1 MCQEFCRGLYFTA
14 KFLQTNLWVYTL
26 MIKGS
31 FDVLMIVVLCI
42 VRLISRIMGK
52 SDICY
57 GGKAWA
63 FQSNMGGVGAGG
75 GRREAVQPRSPS
87 RKLSDSFMFWF
98 SFYSN
103 FNGKLCKLQFA
114 FSVVNCI

>member
-63 FQSNMGGVGAGG
+63 FQSNMGGVGKAGSSATKESIEKAQ
-75 GRREAVQPRSPS
+75 RLFHV
-87 RKLSDSFMFWF
+87 LVFF
-98 SFYSN
+98 
-103 FNGKLCKLQFA
+103 LQQLQW
-114 FSVVNCI
+114 